1 MEKAIERC
9 PFRDECWKWGDGY
22 SCSTTPPFCDEPLIP
37 KTPLL
42 DRARRQMSPL
52 SEIVESIL
60 LPPEPEPEGQVPV
73 ELAPPPQA
81 SSLAHGETMKQG
93 ELF

>member
-1 MEKAIERC
+1 MERC
-9 PFRDECWKWGDGY
+9 PLADECWKGGGSY
-22 SCSTTPPFCDEPLIP
+22 ACVSSPPFCREPLIP

-52 SEIVESIL
+52 SEMVESIL
-60 LPPEPEPEGQVPV
+60 LPPEEPEQESEEQASV
-73 ELAPPPQA
+73 ELAPPPPA
-81 SSLAHGETMKQG
+81 PSLTHGETMKQG